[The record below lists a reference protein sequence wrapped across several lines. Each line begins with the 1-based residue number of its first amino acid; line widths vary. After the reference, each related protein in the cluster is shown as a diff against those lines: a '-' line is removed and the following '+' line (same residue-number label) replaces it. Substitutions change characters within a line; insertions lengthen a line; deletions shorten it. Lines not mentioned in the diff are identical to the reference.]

1 MRVKAALPLSQANL
15 AMATICPSAATY
27 RTARVVMHAKSK
39 MSQCVGAEMYS
50 LLLETYIKDP
60 VQKDHL
66 FRAVDTIP
74 CVAKKADWAI
84 KWITR

>member
-1 MRVKAALPLSQANL
+1 
-15 AMATICPSAATY
+15 
-27 RTARVVMHAKSK
+27 
-39 MSQCVGAEMYS
+39 MYS

-74 CVAKKADWAI
+74 CVAKKADWALE
-84 KWITR
+84 WITRCGHRCAAPPVLVLLPSLHSAGHAAGVLLLLHPSLFLLLA